1 MPASLASTLSLIT
14 GPALLTNAS
23 TVLLLGATNRL
34 SMVHEDQRRLVRRKR
49 PSGASSPAPRAT
61 AHITLRRQDL
71 LRKAMLLLQVAVG
84 SFGFGTLTAM
94 LALSV
99 EQTLPMWADI
109 ITNPALLLSATI
121 GGIALILGV
130 LTLFVES
137 WLLGS
142 TLP

>member
-1 MPASLASTLSLIT
+1 
-14 GPALLTNAS
+14 
-23 TVLLLGATNRL
+23 
-34 SMVHEDQRRLVRRKR
+34 
-49 PSGASSPAPRAT
+49 
-61 AHITLRRQDL
+61 
-71 LRKAMLLLQVAVG
+71 
-84 SFGFGTLTAM
+84 M

>member
-1 MPASLASTLSLIT
+1 
-14 GPALLTNAS
+14 
-23 TVLLLGATNRL
+23 
-34 SMVHEDQRRLVRRKR
+34 
-49 PSGASSPAPRAT
+49 
-61 AHITLRRQDL
+61 
-71 LRKAMLLLQVAVG
+71 MLLLQVAVG